1 MQIQP
6 CCLDGAAGGRPQLRL
21 VQGLDEGDRNVAR
34 LQARAALVCCL
45 AAELGCAE
53 AELKISNLRGQAP
66 QVQLRGQLLKSLHCS
81 ISHAQGMALL
91 AWHFGAAVGVDIQ
104 AVDRHVSRPELQAVA
119 QLFFAPEVAEVLS
132 DIAVDA
138 LFFEAFAQAWAG
150 QEARLKCAGLG
161 LVEWSGELEAGLAGI
176 HSASVPLPVSSTAIV
191 CRAAVAWKDKAAED
205 SAT

>member
-6 CCLDGAAGGRPQLRL
+6 CCLDGAAGGGPQLRL
-21 VQGLDEGDRNVAR
+21 VQGLDEGDRDVAR
-34 LQARAALVCCL
+34 LQARAALACCL

-53 AELKISNLRGQAP
+53 AELKFSNLRGQPP

-91 AWHFGAAVGVDIQ
+91 AWHFGAVVGVDIQ
-104 AVDRHVSRPELQAVA
+104 AVDRHVSRLELQAVA
-119 QLFFAPEVAEVLS
+119 QLFFAPEVAEAIS

-138 LFFEAFAQAWAG
+138 IFFEAFAQAWAV

-176 HSASVPLPVSSTAIV
+176 HSASVPLPVSSTAV
-191 CRAAVAWKDKAAED
+191 ACRAAVAWKNKAAED

>member
-6 CCLDGAAGGRPQLRL
+6 CCLDGAAGGGPQLRL
-21 VQGLDEGDRNVAR
+21 VQGLDEGDRDVAR
-34 LQARAALVCCL
+34 LQARAALACCL

-53 AELKISNLRGQAP
+53 AELKISNLRGQPP
-66 QVQLRGQLLKSLHCS
+66 QVQLGGQLLKSLHCS

-91 AWHFGAAVGVDIQ
+91 AWRFGAVVGVDIQ

-119 QLFFAPEVAEVLS
+119 QLFFAPEVAEAIS
-132 DIAVDA
+132 DIAEDA
-138 LFFEAFAQAWAG
+138 IFFEAFAQAWAG

-176 HSASVPLPVSSTAIV
+176 HSASVPLPVSSTTVA
-191 CRAAVAWKDKAAED
+191 CRAAVAWQNKAAED

>member
-1 MQIQP
+1 MLIQP

-21 VQGLDEGDRNVAR
+21 VQGLDEGDREVAR

-81 ISHAQGMALL
+81 ISHAHGMALL

-104 AVDRHVSRPELQAVA
+104 AVDRQVSRPELQAVA
-119 QLFFAPEVAEVLS
+119 QLCFAPEVAEALS

-150 QEARLKCAGLG
+150 QVARLKCAGLG

-176 HSASVPLPVSSTAIV
+176 HSASVPLPVSSTAV
-191 CRAAVAWKDKAAED
+191 ACRAAVAWKNKAAED